1 MTLGWG
7 VVGTGRHADLM
18 VAPAI
23 NRGDEG
29 TVVAVMS
36 RDIGRATAFAK
47 RHGAV
52 LTTNSADQL
61 LSDDRV
67 DIVYVGTPN
76 ATHAALVMQA
86 LRMGK
91 HVLCDKPL
99 ATSVSDAIAAVQ
111 LAQHHR
117 RKLGVCFQLR
127 HHPAHQQMRDLVR
140 DGVVGHILSAQVD
153 AGSFGTAGGWRLS
166 RELATAGVIFD
177 LGVHVLD
184 LLRFTLGLEV
194 TAVVALSDRT
204 ADQWL
209 DQTTMTLLRFENGTL
224 GVAGADHRDPAP
236 KRFLEVRG
244 TEGRIT
250 CTNTTDLSWARGERE
265 SRMVISSSN
274 GEETRAY
281 DVNDT
286 LDRLIADFNHAVIED
301 RVPLA
306 SAIDG
311 LRSVEIVD
319 AVLRSL
325 NEDTSASVER
335 TVPSQLA
342 ESGGV
347 DR

>member
-1 MTLGWG
+1 VTLGWG
-7 VVGTGRHADLM
+7 LIGTGRHADFM

-23 NRGDEG
+23 NRGEEG
-29 TVVAVMS
+29 TIVAVMS
-36 RDIGRATAFAK
+36 RDIGRATAFAE
-47 RHGAV
+47 RHAAA
-52 LTTNSADQL
+52 LTTDSVDQL

-76 ATHAALVMQA
+76 ATHAALVVQA

-111 LAQHHR
+111 LAQHDH

-127 HHPAHQQMRDLVR
+127 HHPAHQQARELIR
-140 DGVVGHILSAQVD
+140 DGVIGDVVSARAD
-153 AGSFGTAGGWRLS
+153 AGSFGAAADWRTS

-194 TAVVALSDRT
+194 CEVAALSDRT

-209 DQTTMTLLRFENGTL
+209 DQTTIALLRFENGGL
-224 GVAGADHRDPAP
+224 GVAGADHRDSVP
-236 KRFLEVRG
+236 KRLLEVRG
-244 TEGRIT
+244 TTGRIT
-250 CTNTTDLSWARGERE
+250 CIDTTDLSWGRGERR

-274 GEETRAY
+274 GEKARVY
-281 DVNDT
+281 DVSDT
-286 LDRLIADFNHAVIED
+286 VDRLIADFNRAVLED
-301 RVPLA
+301 REPLA
-306 SAIDG
+306 SGIDG

-325 NEDTSASVER
+325 NQEARVTVEA
-335 TVPSQLA
+335 TTTSQLA

-347 DR
+347 QR